1 MNKQDFSVCVILP
14 TRDCS
19 TEKKS
24 NFSLRSVLFVTQ
36 SSVLQNITRTVT
48 SPEIRRYMTTFLNFF
63 ATFISRFQHQ
73 IKLKLRLEN
82 STIKKKMQCLVFC
95 FLFVHISHEFVRMIW
110 EYPSVSPSDLA
121 PGISI
126 EEGGRAVAVCAG
138 AEVERTHDR
147 THVPALLPPTDCHPP
162 QMFRLASSVRSSVT
176 RHCQREIKTGNYL
189 CQRQGQGQESESES
203 ESELEGRQL
212 KPSSQKA

>member
-1 MNKQDFSVCVILP
+1 MKWNSIKQYLCESECWNKSFSAYFHPVRFNAKFNMNKQDFSVCVILP

-110 EYPSVSPSDLA
+110 EYPSQPLWPGAWCSHWGLWPCSCSLCRCRSREDSWQDSCPRPTPANWLSPSSNVPPRVL
-121 PGISI
+121 S
-126 EEGGRAVAVCAG
+126 
-138 AEVERTHDR
+138 EVQCD
-147 THVPALLPPTDCHPP
+147 PALP
-162 QMFRLASSVRSSVT
+162 A
-176 RHCQREIKTGNYL
+176 GN
-189 CQRQGQGQESESES
+189 
-203 ESELEGRQL
+203 
-212 KPSSQKA
+212 